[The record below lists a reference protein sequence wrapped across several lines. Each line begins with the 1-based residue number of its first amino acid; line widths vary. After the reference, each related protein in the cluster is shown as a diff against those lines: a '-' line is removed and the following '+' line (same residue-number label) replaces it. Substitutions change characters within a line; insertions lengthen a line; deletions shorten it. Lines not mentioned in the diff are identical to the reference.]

1 MKKAHHYKTA
11 ITWTGNKGSGTSRY
25 DAYERSHTLSIAG
38 KPDLLCS
45 SDTPFRGD
53 GARHNPEDMLLASL
67 SSCHMLWYLHLCSD
81 AGIIVTHYTDHAEGI
96 MEETPGGVGR
106 FTEVTLHP
114 VVTIQDASMM
124 EKANA
129 LHDQAHEKCFIAN
142 SCNFPV
148 KHQPVAVAE

>member
-1 MKKAHHYKTA
+1 MKKTHHYKTA

-25 DAYERSHTLSIAG
+25 DAYDRAHTVSIAG

-45 SDTPFRGD
+45 SDTAFRGD
-53 GARHNPEDMLLASL
+53 GTRHNPEDMLLASL

-81 AGIIVTHYTDHAEGI
+81 AGIIVTDYTDNAEGV
-96 MEETPGGVGR
+96 MEETSGGGR

-114 VVTIQDASMM
+114 VVTVQDASMI

-148 KHQPVAVAE
+148 RHEAVAVVG